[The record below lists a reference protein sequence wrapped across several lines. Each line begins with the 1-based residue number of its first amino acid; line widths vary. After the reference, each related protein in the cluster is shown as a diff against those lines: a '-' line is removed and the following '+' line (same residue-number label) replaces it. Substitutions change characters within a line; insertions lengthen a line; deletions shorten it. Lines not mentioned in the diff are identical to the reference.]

1 MANGFSAVN
10 ESFRRSECMTNRASY
25 AKSFHKQTNLA
36 GLLEGDD
43 GQVLHKFQDASV
55 KDF

>member
-1 MANGFSAVN
+1 MANVFFAVN

-25 AKSFHKQTNLA
+25 AKSFHPPI
-36 GLLEGDD
+36 LLEGDD